1 MTRTEI
7 LEKLKGILC
16 AANDSP
22 PEAYENTTED
32 SRLLTDL
39 GLSSVSILFVVIAIE
54 EDFGIQFDDVG
65 VTDFETVGNVVDYIE
80 GKLR

>member
-7 LEKLKGILC
+7 IEKLKEILC

-22 PEAYENTTED
+22 SDAYDNITEE

-39 GLSSVSILFVVIAIE
+39 GLSSVSILFLVIAIE
-54 EDFGIQFDDVG
+54 EDFSIQFDDVG
-65 VTDFETVGNVVDYIE
+65 VTDFNTVGDVVDYIE
-80 GKLR
+80 RKLK

>member
-1 MTRTEI
+1 MSRTEI

-22 PEAYENTTED
+22 PEAYSDTTED
-32 SRLLTDL
+32 YRLLTDL

-65 VTDFETVGNVVDYIE
+65 VTDFVTVGDVVNYIE
-80 GKLR
+80 GKLK

>member
-7 LEKLKGILC
+7 IEKLKEILC

-22 PEAYENTTED
+22 ADAYDNITEE

-39 GLSSVSILFVVIAIE
+39 GLSSVSILFLVIAIE
-54 EDFGIQFDDVG
+54 EDFSIQFDDVG
-65 VTDFETVGNVVDYIE
+65 VTDFNTVGDVVDYIE
-80 GKLR
+80 RKLK

>member
-1 MTRTEI
+1 MSRTEI
-7 LEKLKGILC
+7 IEKLKEILC

-22 PEAYENTTED
+22 ADTYDSVNED

-65 VTDFETVGNVVDYIE
+65 VTDFGTVGDVVDYIE
-80 GKLR
+80 RKLK